1 MSRQFQNRS
10 RAMSDTAFG
19 VPCQSCKA
27 IGIRPYAERPSQPGS
42 FCPDCDGVGYTE
54 VDPYQPSTNVAGSV
68 ERIVRY
74 AARYR
79 AGLPL
84 WDPAEDC
91 QTEYPESLGAT
102 PEDEAPDAEYA
113 DMGWDEDDAE

>member
-1 MSRQFQNRS
+1 
-10 RAMSDTAFG
+10 MSDTAFG
-19 VPCQSCKA
+19 VPCLSCKA
-27 IGIRPYAERPSQPGS
+27 LGIKPYAERPTQAGS
-42 FCPDCDGVGYTE
+42 FCPDCDGVGYTK

-84 WDPAEDC
+84 WDPSDFRPAEDG
-91 QTEYPESLGAT
+91 QTEHPESLGAA